1 MDNKITKRRLS
12 NMLSYDWIFILVV
25 VVVACVAWS
34 LIYTMACV
42 RLSAGQTFN
51 IQYYYTVSASKSGEL
66 ADDLEEKNVFSY
78 DVIGG
83 VGTEALDEKY
93 GAQIL
98 QARASTHEG
107 DVMVIDSKPV
117 KDTVTVDG
125 KETEVEVSNFMAF
138 VDGYPMY
145 DMEALLAD
153 AESYLARFYDG
164 DTLIESEVEAH
175 FNERMKKDNRYRKE
189 EARTEGVQQEIGRI
203 ARLKEEAADFRRLLE
218 NHEGLFVTYARNTY
232 RYYLGEASRDDIGQE
247 KPYGLNLGY
256 LAQNRG
262 DKESISSMFW
272 LSEDTSESPSAE
284 HVVLTLYNYLEYQ
297 PDLQFEAISFLNYI
311 VRTYS
316 TLLD

>member
-34 LIYTMACV
+34 LIYTMAGV

-153 AESYLARFYDG
+153 AESYLGGSVTDAVITVPAYFTDAQRQA
-164 DTLIESEVEAH
+164 T
-175 FNERMKKDNRYRKE
+175 KD
-189 EARTEGVQQEIGRI
+189 AGTI
-203 ARLKEEAADFRRLLE
+203 A
-218 NHEGLFVTYARNTY
+218 
-232 RYYLGEASRDDIGQE
+232 
-247 KPYGLNLGY
+247 GLNVRRIINEGRGE
-256 LAQNRG
+256 NRG
-262 DKESISSMFW
+262 RAAGDRADCPPERRGCRF
-272 LSEDTSESPSAE
+272 PQA
-284 HVVLTLYNYLEYQ
+284 
-297 PDLQFEAISFLNYI
+297 P
-311 VRTYS
+311 
-316 TLLD
+316 